1 MSARSLTGSALRATG
16 APLQE
21 VALHANDVV
30 RFLQP
35 GAQLVVQIGGRC
47 DADVV
52 SAPAR
57 AVVDCSDNSTVR
69 EPAMEGET
77 SEEVVLA
84 RRETGEANTRD
95 GDKAGLLREHLDVA
109 ERFEQRHVVARGG
122 EDPRRGSG
130 EEGLQ
135 RVPAAR
141 VPQVTA
147 DEACAAFRAVP

>member
-21 VALHANDVV
+21 VALNANHVV

-52 SAPAR
+52 SAPAG
-57 AVVDCSDNSTVR
+57 AVVDCFDNSTAR
-69 EPAMEGET
+69 EPAMECETGE
-77 SEEVVLA
+77 EMVLA
-84 RRETGEANTRD
+84 RIETGETDARD
-95 GDKAGLLREHLDVA
+95 GNEAGLLREHLDVA
-109 ERFEQRHVVARGG
+109 ERFEQRHVLARGR
-122 EDPRRGSG
+122 EDPRRGTR

-135 RVPAAR
+135 RRPAAR

-147 DEACAAFRAVP
+147 DEAG